1 MCTGVL
7 YCTVRPSHDGHPSFD
22 PLLLLNLGMES
33 IFVHLIYLVILEM
46 EDGVAGRV
54 GSGVEGG
61 VWMEMDSGGKQ
72 RKKGAHMKGSKSS
85 ENWGNLIHH
94 GFIPS

>member
-1 MCTGVL
+1 
-7 YCTVRPSHDGHPSFD
+7 
-22 PLLLLNLGMES
+22 MES

-46 EDGVAGRV
+46 EDGVAACSGV

-72 RKKGAHMKGSKSS
+72 RKKVAQRKGSKSS